1 MKEIRIV
8 VRPQLLERL
17 HEALRGCPGFPG
29 MTVGEVNGYPPV
41 ASQAGAHS
49 IKDDLTEFVPRVR
62 IELVVSDALA
72 SMLFDAAVKV
82 LEHGQTGD
90 SAIWMTDV
98 VQATFLHRTG

>member
-8 VRPQLLERL
+8 VRPKLLERL

>member
-41 ASQAGAHS
+41 ASQASAHS